1 MWKIGD
7 NVVHNNGGVF
17 IVDEIKVM
25 NYGFGDVNYLCL
37 KPYYVDIVNK
47 SLTIFV
53 PEDKANELIRP
64 IMTKEE
70 ALSAIEK
77 IKNVEPIWFNEAK
90 VRKEKFAELFETHD
104 IDNICIVVKSLYV
117 KQKELQENNKSLNLM
132 DYDYLKKIKKGIEEE
147 LSIVLEKTFEEI
159 TQLIKECIGN

>member
-1 MWKIGD
+1 MRLFIGKGISYCASCD
-7 NVVHNNGGVF
+7 GAFFKGKDVAIVGGGDSAFVYAEYLSRLAKQVF
-17 IVDEIKVM
+17 ILNRSEK
-25 NYGFGDVNYLCL
+25 F
-37 KPYYVDIVNK
+37 
-47 SLTIFV
+47 
-53 PEDKANELIRP
+53 KANQFRVAE
-64 IMTKEE
+64 
-70 ALSAIEK
+70 IEK

-104 IDNICIVVKSLYV
+104 IDNICIVVKSLYL

>member
-25 NYGFGDVNYLCL
+25 NYGFGDVKYICL
-37 KPYYVDIVNK
+37 KPYYVDVANK

-53 PEDKANELIRP
+53 PENKADELIRP

-77 IKNVEPIWFNEAK
+77 IKKVEPIWFTEAK
-90 VRKEKFAELFETHD
+90 VRKEKFEELFSTHE
-104 IDNICIVVKSLYV
+104 IDNICIVVKSLYL
-117 KQKELQENNKSLNLM
+117 KQKELQENNKALNLM

-147 LSIVLEKTFEEI
+147 LSIVLNKTFEEI
-159 TQLIKECIGN
+159 TELIKECIGN